1 MKITK
6 NQLRQIIKEEL
17 AAVLD
22 EQDAGPLDPDYDP
35 RGQPVTILK
44 GPSEEET
51 TEREDTPFAVLDDST
66 VPLSDISQTQ
76 TPEYLAW
83 EAGKRTEDPLEGQTI
98 SMPIETGRA
107 RARAGKSGAPQLIYT
122 DPETGEESLGYKDP
136 ETGDIKPRPA
146 IGSDEWK
153 QHHKRKRPGGLKPDS
168 PFRRIK

>member
-22 EQDAGPLDPDYDP
+22 EQDAGPLDPDHDP

-44 GPSEEET
+44 GPSEDET

-66 VPLSDISQTQ
+66 SPLSDISQTQ

-98 SMPIETGRA
+98 SMPIETG
-107 RARAGKSGAPQLIYT
+107 SGAPQLIYT

-136 ETGDIKPRPA
+136 VTGEIKARPK